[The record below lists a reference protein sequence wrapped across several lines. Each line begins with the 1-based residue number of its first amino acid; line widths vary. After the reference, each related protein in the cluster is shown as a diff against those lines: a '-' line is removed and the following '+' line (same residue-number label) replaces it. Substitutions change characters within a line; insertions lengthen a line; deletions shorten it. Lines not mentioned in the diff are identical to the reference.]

1 MHHDIGLLNT
11 IIDKSSSLIEVPAD
25 IKGLVIVSRNI
36 ESVRNILS
44 GMTDLYSLRSRKQSS
59 NLQFYFRDELL
70 FRVLMFY
77 AASRLPM

>member
-70 FRVLMFY
+70 FRVLMFC